1 MLEYISF
8 KNYKCLSDKSFEL
21 KPLNIFTGYNG
32 RGKSSVIQ
40 AILMLSQSVKQY
52 DANGLQQLH
61 VNGQFVKLGDFD
73 ELLFDDEDWS
83 LEFDM
88 KMRDTKQEL
97 KDVVLGYEMSD
108 NDFKV
113 GTLHTCLIGG
123 EDYFAQ
129 PSALVREKATTGGKI
144 LQQLPHYLNELFDP
158 KNVHYVSANR
168 MGPVSFV
175 ERKET
180 PEYHSVGANGDM
192 TINTLY
198 TYKELVEP
206 VMNVNAND
214 GTKYALPEATA
225 QWIDYIMSGDNGG
238 VAVDDGTDKIKGK
251 KRSSVLRLDFVQKD
265 RSYHSYNVGFGYS
278 YVLSIVVTALIA
290 KAGNIVIVEN
300 PEAHLHPEAQFRI
313 AQLLAKLSSRGVQV
327 FLETHSEHVVNAA
340 RLAVIEKEYQISNEQ
355 VGVFFF
361 DSDYSKRDLKIERN
375 GRINDWPTRFFDQY
389 QRELAEIFIKGSQ
402 IEE

>member
-8 KNYKCLSDKSFEL
+8 KNYKCLSGKPFAL
-21 KPLNIFTGYNG
+21 KNLNIFTGYNG

-40 AILMLSQSVKQY
+40 AILMLSQSVKQA

-73 ELLFDDEDWS
+73 ELLYDDDDLS
-83 LEFDM
+83 LEFIM
-88 KMRDTKQEL
+88 KMHDAKREL
-97 KDVVLGYEMSD
+97 KDVVLGYEMSE

-113 GTLHTCLIGG
+113 GTLHTCMIGG
-123 EDYFAQ
+123 EDYFSQ
-129 PSALVREKATTGGKI
+129 PSAFVQEAIVTKGRM

-175 ERKET
+175 ERKES

-198 TYKELVEP
+198 TYKESMDP
-206 VMNVNAND
+206 AMNVSSKDA
-214 GTKYALPEATA
+214 TIYTLQEATA
-225 QWIDYIMSGDNGG
+225 QWIDYIMSGDNGA

-265 RSYHSYNVGFGYS
+265 RSFHSYNVGFGFS
-278 YVLSIVVTALIA
+278 YILSIVVTALIA

-300 PEAHLHPEAQFRI
+300 PEAHLHPEAQLRLTE
-313 AQLLAKLSSRGVQV
+313 LLVRLASRGVQV
-327 FLETHSEHVVNAA
+327 FIETHSEHVMNAV
-340 RLAVIEKEYQISNEQ
+340 RLAVLKEEFDIRNDQI
-355 VGVFFF
+355 GVFFF
-361 DSDYSKRDLKIERN
+361 DSDYSKRDLKIEKN
-375 GRINDWPTRFFDQY
+375 GRINDWPSRFFDQY
-389 QRELAEIFIKGSQ
+389 QHELAEILQRGAKIK
-402 IEE
+402 

>member
-8 KNYKCLSDKSFEL
+8 KNYKCLSGKPFAL
-21 KPLNIFTGYNG
+21 KNLNIFTGYNG

-40 AILMLSQSVKQY
+40 AILMLSQSVKQA

-73 ELLFDDEDWS
+73 ELLYDDEDWS
-83 LEFDM
+83 LEFIM
-88 KMRDTKQEL
+88 KMHDAKREL
-97 KDVVLGYEMSD
+97 KDVVLGYEMSA

-113 GTLHTCLIGG
+113 GTLHTCMIGG
-123 EDYFAQ
+123 EDYFAL
-129 PSALVREKATTGGKI
+129 PSAFEQETTVTKGRM

-206 VMNVNAND
+206 IMNVKPDD
-214 GTKYALPEATA
+214 GTAYALPEAAA
-225 QWIDYIMSGDNGG
+225 QWIDYIMSGDKGA
-238 VAVDDGTDKIKGK
+238 VAVDDGTDKNTGK

-265 RSYHSYNVGFGYS
+265 RSYHAYNVGFGYS
-278 YVLSIVVTALIA
+278 YILSIVVTALIA

-300 PEAHLHPEAQFRI
+300 PEAHLHPEAQLRLTE
-313 AQLLAKLSSRGVQV
+313 LLAKLASRDVQV
-327 FLETHSEHVVNAA
+327 FIETHSEHVMNAI
-340 RLAVIEKEYQISNEQ
+340 RLAVLKEEFDIRNDQ
-355 VGVFFF
+355 VSVFFF
-361 DSDYSKRDLKIERN
+361 DNDYSKRDLFIERS
-375 GRINDWPTRFFDQY
+375 GRINDWPSRFFDQY
-389 QRELAEIFIKGSQ
+389 QRELAEILQRGAKIK
-402 IEE
+402 

>member
-8 KNYKCLSDKSFEL
+8 KNYKCLSGKPFAL
-21 KPLNIFTGYNG
+21 KNLNIFTGYNG

-40 AILMLSQSVKQY
+40 AILMLSQSVKQA

-73 ELLFDDEDWS
+73 ELLYDDDDLS
-83 LEFDM
+83 LEFIM
-88 KMRDTKQEL
+88 KMHDAKREL
-97 KDVVLGYEMSD
+97 KDVVLGYEMSE

-113 GTLHTCLIGG
+113 GTLHTCMIGG
-123 EDYFAQ
+123 EDYFSQ
-129 PSALVREKATTGGKI
+129 PSAFVQEAIVTKGRM

-175 ERKET
+175 ERKES

-198 TYKELVEP
+198 TYKESMDP
-206 VMNVNAND
+206 AMNVSSKDA
-214 GTKYALPEATA
+214 TIYTLQEATA
-225 QWIDYIMSGDNGG
+225 QWIDYIMSGDNGA

-265 RSYHSYNVGFGYS
+265 RSFHSYNVGFGFS
-278 YVLSIVVTALIA
+278 YILSIVVTALIA

-300 PEAHLHPEAQFRI
+300 PEAHLHPEAQLRLTE
-313 AQLLAKLSSRGVQV
+313 LLVWLASRGVQV
-327 FLETHSEHVVNAA
+327 FIETHSEHVMNAV
-340 RLAVIEKEYQISNEQ
+340 RLAVLKEEFDIRNDQI
-355 VGVFFF
+355 GVFFF
-361 DSDYSKRDLKIERN
+361 DSDYSKRDLKIEKN
-375 GRINDWPTRFFDQY
+375 GRINDWPSRFFDQY
-389 QRELAEIFIKGSQ
+389 QHELAEILQRGAKIK
-402 IEE
+402 

>member
-8 KNYKCLSDKSFEL
+8 KNYKCLSGKPFAL
-21 KPLNIFTGYNG
+21 KNLNIFTGYNG

-40 AILMLSQSVKQY
+40 AILMLSQSVKQA

-73 ELLFDDEDWS
+73 ELLYDDDDLS
-83 LEFDM
+83 LEFIM
-88 KMRDTKQEL
+88 KMHDAKREL
-97 KDVVLGYEMSD
+97 KDVVLGYEMSE

-113 GTLHTCLIGG
+113 GTLHTCMIGG
-123 EDYFAQ
+123 EDYFSQ
-129 PSALVREKATTGGKI
+129 PSAFVQESIVTKGRM

-175 ERKET
+175 ERKES

-198 TYKELVEP
+198 TYKESMDP
-206 VMNVNAND
+206 AMNVSSKDA
-214 GTKYALPEATA
+214 TIYTLQEATA
-225 QWIDYIMSGDNGG
+225 QWIDYIMSGDKGA

-265 RSYHSYNVGFGYS
+265 RSFHAYNVGFGYS
-278 YVLSIVVTALIA
+278 YILSIVVTALIA
-290 KAGNIVIVEN
+290 KPGNVVIVEN
-300 PEAHLHPEAQFRI
+300 PEAHLHPEAQFRLT
-313 AQLLAKLSSRGVQV
+313 QLLAKLASRGVQV
-327 FLETHSEHVVNAA
+327 FVETHSEHVVNAV
-340 RLAVIEKEYQISNEQ
+340 RLAVIEEEYALTNNQ
-355 VGVFFF
+355 VSVFFF
-361 DSDYSKRDLKIERN
+361 DNDYSKRDLYIEKN
-375 GRINDWPTRFFDQY
+375 GRINDWPSRFFDQY
-389 QRELAEIFIKGSQ
+389 QWELAEILRKGSLVK
-402 IEE
+402 

>member
-8 KNYKCLSDKSFEL
+8 KNYKCLSGKPFAL
-21 KPLNIFTGYNG
+21 KNLNIFTGYNG

-40 AILMLSQSVKQY
+40 AILMLSQSVKQA

-73 ELLFDDEDWS
+73 ELLYDDDDLS
-83 LEFDM
+83 LEFIM
-88 KMRDTKQEL
+88 KMHDAKREL
-97 KDVVLGYEMSD
+97 KDVVLGYEMSE

-113 GTLHTCLIGG
+113 GTLHTCMIGG
-123 EDYFAQ
+123 EDYFSQ
-129 PSALVREKATTGGKI
+129 PSAFAQEAIVTKGRM

-175 ERKET
+175 ERKES

-198 TYKELVEP
+198 TYKESMDP
-206 VMNVNAND
+206 AMNVSSKDA
-214 GTKYALPEATA
+214 TIYTLQEATA
-225 QWIDYIMSGDNGG
+225 QWIDYIMSGDNGA

-265 RSYHSYNVGFGYS
+265 RSFHSYNVGFGFS
-278 YVLSIVVTALIA
+278 YILSIVVTALIA
-290 KAGNIVIVEN
+290 KTGNIVIVEN
-300 PEAHLHPEAQFRI
+300 PEAHLHPEAQLRLTE
-313 AQLLAKLSSRGVQV
+313 LLVRLASRGVQV
-327 FLETHSEHVVNAA
+327 FIETHSEHVMNAV
-340 RLAVIEKEYQISNEQ
+340 RLAVLKEEFDIRNDQI
-355 VGVFFF
+355 GVFFF
-361 DSDYSKRDLKIERN
+361 DSDYSKRDLKIEKN
-375 GRINDWPTRFFDQY
+375 GRINDWPSRFFDQY
-389 QRELAEIFIKGSQ
+389 QRELAEILQRGAKIK
-402 IEE
+402 

>member
-8 KNYKCLSDKSFEL
+8 RNYKCLSDKSFTL

-73 ELLFDDEDWS
+73 ELLYDDDDWS

-88 KMRDTKQEL
+88 KMRDAKQEL
-97 KDVVLGYEMSD
+97 KDVILGYGMSE

-113 GTLHTCLIGG
+113 GALHTCLIGG

-129 PSALVREKATTGGKI
+129 PSALVKEKASTEGKI
-144 LQQLPHYLNELFDP
+144 LKQLPHYLNELFDP

-206 VMNVNAND
+206 IMNVKPND
-214 GTKYALPEATA
+214 GTEYALPEAAA
-225 QWIDYIMSGDNGG
+225 QWIDYIMSGDKGA
-238 VAVDDGTDKIKGK
+238 VAVDDGTDKNSTK

-265 RSYHSYNVGFGYS
+265 RSYHAYNVGFGYS
-278 YVLSIVVTALIA
+278 YILSIVVTALIA

-300 PEAHLHPEAQFRI
+300 PEAHLHPEAQLRLTE
-313 AQLLAKLSSRGVQV
+313 LLVKLASRDVQV
-327 FLETHSEHVVNAA
+327 FIETHSEHVMNAV
-340 RLAVIEKEYQISNEQ
+340 RLAVLKEEFDIRNDQ
-355 VGVFFF
+355 VSVFFF
-361 DSDYSKRDLKIERN
+361 DNDYSKRDLFIERN
-375 GRINDWPTRFFDQY
+375 GRINDWPSRFFDQY
-389 QRELAEIFIKGSQ
+389 QRELAEILQRGAKIK
-402 IEE
+402 